1 MQHLVITP
9 LLVPLLSAILLIL
22 VRGSALPLRR
32 AISVGAVLVL
42 VAVSVG
48 LLSQASTGNVEVYR
62 LGNWSAPFGIVLVAD
77 PLAAIMVVVTALLAA
92 CVMLYALRGGD
103 LSGNYFHLLFQLQL
117 FGLNGA
123 FLTGD
128 LFNLFV
134 FFEVLLIASYGLLL
148 HGGGSERTKAG
159 LHYVVLNLIGS
170 TLFLFAVGTLYGV
183 LGTLN
188 MADLAQRTAGL
199 APEDAGIVRAA
210 GLLLFVVFALKA
222 ALAPLHL
229 WLPGAYG
236 HTSLPVAAMFAIMTK
251 VGAYAILRVYTL
263 IFGPTSGAVAG
274 LLDPWLLPLG
284 LLTVAAGTLGVLA
297 SRRLAEQAAY
307 LVVVSAG
314 TLLSAFGLGGTT
326 AIAAGLYYLVHTTF
340 ATAALFLL
348 ADIIGRARGGLGDR
362 LIAGPAL
369 SRGQLLGGMFLL
381 IALAVIGMPPLSGF
395 LGKLMILR
403 STLDTDWSVW
413 VFSVLLISSLLV
425 LIAMARTG
433 SRVFLKVDSE
443 AGDAAMIRPID
454 LTGPALLL
462 AAGIALVVFADPVY
476 RYGQLAA
483 AQVVQPADYVDA
495 VLQSGNREPPR

>member
-1 MQHLVITP
+1 MQHLVIAP

-32 AISVGAVLVL
+32 TISVCAVVVL

-48 LLSQASTGNVEVYR
+48 LLSQASSGTVGVYR

-77 PLAAIMVVVTALLAA
+77 QLAAIMVVVTALLAA
-92 CVMLYALRGGD
+92 CVMLYAIRGGD
-103 LSGNYFHLLFQLQL
+103 RAGKYFHLLFQLQL

-148 HGGGSERTKAG
+148 LGGGAERTKAG

-199 APEDAGIVRAA
+199 TPEDAGIVRAA

-236 HTSLPVAAMFAIMTK
+236 YTSLPVAAMFAIMTK

-284 LLTVAAGTLGVLA
+284 LLTVAAGTVGVLA

-348 ADIIGRARGGLGDR
+348 ADIIGRARGDLGDR

-369 SRGQLLGGMFLL
+369 SQGQLLGGMFLL

-403 STLDTDWSVW
+403 STLDTGWSAW

-425 LIAMARTG
+425 LMAMARTG
-433 SRVFLKVDSE
+433 SRVFFKVDSA
-443 AGDAAMIRPID
+443 AGDAAMVRPID
-454 LTGPALLL
+454 LTGPVLLL

-476 RYGQLAA
+476 QYGQLAA
-483 AQVVQPADYVDA
+483 AQVVQPTDYLNA
-495 VLQSGNREPPR
+495 VLQPGDGVPPR